1 MNIKTKSNKYGET
14 NRAKFNKT
22 KNILNSGNNYFGKDF
37 NSNKKTRGIAIFFW
51 IKLNLFFFL
60 IFLINKIKIR
70 KQKKKSFNTKNFKKK
85 NDINDFIEVLPK
97 ISLKNNTTPSLEEIF
112 NSRTLFLFNTNLSV
126 EYLRYI
132 RPINDEEEKQFK
144 KQYYEYETAISAKIF
159 EKREDQYNFTD
170 FAKLCLKEKLIN
182 PIKIDFENKPLIS
195 LVLPSYNKAE
205 ILMKSIR
212 SIQNQSFKNIEI
224 IIIDDCSTDDSKKV
238 FKYLLKTDP
247 RIRIFTH
254 LRNMGSWRSRLDG
267 ILYSK
272 AKYILL
278 FDTGDI

>member
-1 MNIKTKSNKYGET
+1 LDKIKS
-14 NRAKFNKT
+14 
-22 KNILNSGNNYFGKDF
+22 
-37 NSNKKTRGIAIFFW
+37 
-51 IKLNLFFFL
+51 FFFL

-97 ISLKNNTTPSLEEIF
+97 ISLRNNTTPSLEEIF

-144 KQYYEYETAISAKIF
+144 KQYYEYEIAISPKIF
-159 EKREDQYNFTD
+159 EKREGQYNFTD
-170 FAKLCLKEKLIN
+170 FVKLCLEEKLIN

-195 LVLPSYNKAE
+195 LVLPSNNKAE
-205 ILMKSIR
+205 ILMKPIK

-224 IIIDDCSTDDSKKV
+224 I
-238 FKYLLKTDP
+238 
-247 RIRIFTH
+247 
-254 LRNMGSWRSRLDG
+254 SR
-267 ILYSK
+267 
-272 AKYILL
+272 
-278 FDTGDI
+278 